1 MALSRSAFFMRVA
14 RGYHRHAMNDTT
26 QNDRP
31 DRVIVP
37 LRVRYVECDPMNIAH
52 HSVYPVWM
60 EIGRTELLRAQGA
73 NYRDCEANGIFF
85 AVARMNIRYKKP
97 AKYDDELELHVLGLP
112 CAGVKV
118 EHTYELRR
126 GDELLMTAETT
137 IVCIDHVGKAVPV
150 PEGLLP

>member
-1 MALSRSAFFMRVA
+1 MSDANPDAS
-14 RGYHRHAMNDTT
+14 T
-26 QNDRP
+26 DRP
-31 DRVIVP
+31 DRVTVP

-73 NYRDCEANGIFF
+73 NYADCERNGVFF
-85 AVARMNIRYKKP
+85 AVARLNIRYKKP
-97 AKYDDELELHVLGLP
+97 ARYDDELELDVVGLP

-118 EHTYELRR
+118 EHRYELRR
-126 GDELLMTAETT
+126 GGELLMTAETT
-137 IVCIDHVGKAVPV
+137 LVCVTGEGKAVPV